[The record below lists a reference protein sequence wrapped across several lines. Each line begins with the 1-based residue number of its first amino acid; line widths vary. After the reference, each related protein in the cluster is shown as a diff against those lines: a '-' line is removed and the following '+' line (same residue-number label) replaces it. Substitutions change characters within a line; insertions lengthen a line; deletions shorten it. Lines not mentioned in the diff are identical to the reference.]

1 MPPLME
7 LGARYDLRKYQQVQ
21 IGNWLAAEIYENANK
36 PCSKSNAEFK
46 QRQSQPIFSVTP
58 IKAIRRFSIFFG
70 HHLLEQYFVFHNLY
84 FDLFLYFVYQFNIVL
99 MQAVTWWVCGWFNI
113 ATSIQFSGGHHS
125 FYAQH
130 QRPHSL
136 ASVFKII
143 AG

>member
-1 MPPLME
+1 ME

-70 HHLLEQYFVFHNLY
+70 HHLLEQYFVFHSLY
-84 FDLFLYFVYQFNIVL
+84 FDLFLYF
-99 MQAVTWWVCGWFNI
+99 
-113 ATSIQFSGGHHS
+113 
-125 FYAQH
+125 FYIN
-130 QRPHSL
+130 L
-136 ASVFKII
+136 ILF
-143 AG
+143 